1 MRIAFVGLRGVP
13 AAYSG
18 VERAVE
24 EIGCRLA
31 SRGHDITV
39 FCMSHHFERRPV
51 THRGMLLKY
60 VPSIRSNSLEMITHA
75 FLATLSTLTG
85 RYDVM
90 HFHAL
95 GPSTLS
101 FLPRLFGKQTVVTV
115 HGLDWKREKWG
126 ALARA
131 YLRFG
136 EAASCRF
143 PDATI
148 VVSEVLRDHYAAKYE
163 ADTVYIPN
171 GVPTSEH
178 KVLRRAGEIGE
189 LRAREYILFVGRL
202 TPEKNVHQLIRAFR
216 RLNTTKNLVIV
227 GGAGHLTEYGRQ
239 LDELA
244 ALDSRVLLAGQ
255 RYGEVVSELLS
266 NAYLYV
272 LPSSLEGLPIALIE
286 ALSFGVPALV
296 SDIPEN
302 LEVITHGGAKCAF
315 VFQAGS
321 EDRLHDAL
329 ETLINRPE
337 SMLEIG
343 RLGQTAVRAKYD
355 WDAITDATETL
366 YSRLAASANA

>member
-1 MRIAFVGLRGVP
+1 MG
-13 AAYSG
+13 S
-18 VERAVE
+18 
-24 EIGCRLA
+24 
-31 SRGHDITV
+31 
-39 FCMSHHFERRPV
+39 
-51 THRGMLLKY
+51 
-60 VPSIRSNSLEMITHA
+60 
-75 FLATLSTLTG
+75 
-85 RYDVM
+85 
-90 HFHAL
+90 
-95 GPSTLS
+95 
-101 FLPRLFGKQTVVTV
+101 
-115 HGLDWKREKWG
+115 
-126 ALARA
+126 LARA

-227 GGAGHLTEYGRQ
+227 DGAGHLTEYGRQ

>member
-202 TPEKNVHQLIRAFR
+202 TPEKNVHQLIRR
-216 RLNTTKNLVIV
+216 RTW
-227 GGAGHLTEYGRQ
+227 
-239 LDELA
+239 
-244 ALDSRVLLAGQ
+244 
-255 RYGEVVSELLS
+255 
-266 NAYLYV
+266 
-272 LPSSLEGLPIALIE
+272 SSSA
-286 ALSFGVPALV
+286 VPAT
-296 SDIPEN
+296 S
-302 LEVITHGGAKCAF
+302 
-315 VFQAGS
+315 Q
-321 EDRLHDAL
+321 
-329 ETLINRPE
+329 
-337 SMLEIG
+337 SM
-343 RLGQTAVRAKYD
+343 AVNSTSLQHSTRECCSPVNG
-355 WDAITDATETL
+355 TVTL
-366 YSRLAASANA
+366 YPSCYRTRTSTSCHRHWRVYPSP